1 MLQILHR
8 IFRDPSDTTTC
19 VKLLYANQTEE
30 DILVRQ
36 ELEALHEAFPDRF
49 SLWYTVDRAE
59 KDWKYSEGF
68 ITKAM
73 VEEHLMFDSDAP
85 TQFFLCGPPPMI
97 KFACTPALKELG
109 YSEKDWVVF

>member
-1 MLQILHR
+1 MFNQIIFLRERVLHLPKIR
-8 IFRDPSDTTTC
+8 YY
-19 VKLLYANQTEE
+19 V
-30 DILVRQ
+30 
-36 ELEALHEAFPDRF
+36 